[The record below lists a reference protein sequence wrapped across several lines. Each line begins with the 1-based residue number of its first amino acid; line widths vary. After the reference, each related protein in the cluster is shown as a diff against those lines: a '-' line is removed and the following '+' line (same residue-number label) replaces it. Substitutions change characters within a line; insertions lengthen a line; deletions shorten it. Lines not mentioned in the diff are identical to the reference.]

1 MAADW
6 VASEVD
12 STERS
17 HPLGVAEAALWHL
30 PKFRDPRGSLV
41 VAELPDDLPFA
52 PKRIFT
58 VYDVPGEDVRGEHA
72 HRVCEQLLI
81 AVHGALSV
89 QIEDGTTCREVRMDV
104 PTVALY
110 MPPMIWGMQY
120 RFSADAVLLVLASH
134 AYESTDYIRDREDFL
149 RAVAGGGASR
159 AGAD

>member
-1 MAADW
+1 MAAEW

-12 STERS
+12 ATERS
-17 HPLGVAEAALWHL
+17 RPLGVGAAALWQL
-30 PKFRDPRGSLV
+30 PKFRDPRGRLV

-52 PKRIFT
+52 PRRIFT

-89 QIEDGTTCREVRMDV
+89 QIEDGATRREVRMDV

-110 MPPMIWGMQY
+110 LPPMVWGMQY

-134 AYESTDYIRDREDFL
+134 AYEAADYIRDREDFL
-149 RAVAGGGASR
+149 RVVAGGVASR